1 MVHSDI
7 NKSIVFTNG
16 CFDILHAGHVHLL
29 QVARG
34 YGDYLIIGLNSDA
47 SVEKIKGKHRPIT
60 TQNDR
65 RNILLA
71 LHCVDEVI
79 IFDDL
84 DPMKLITE
92 IKPDVL
98 VKGGDYK
105 IDEIVGYDFITSKGG
120 KVLTVPILEGRSTT
134 SIIKKMELEK

>member
-65 RNILLA
+65 RNLLLA

-134 SIIKKMELEK
+134 SIIKKMEFEK

>member
-47 SVEKIKGKHRPIT
+47 SVKKIKGKYRPIT

-134 SIIKKMELEK
+134 SIIKKMEFEK

>member
-134 SIIKKMELEK
+134 SIIKKMEFEK